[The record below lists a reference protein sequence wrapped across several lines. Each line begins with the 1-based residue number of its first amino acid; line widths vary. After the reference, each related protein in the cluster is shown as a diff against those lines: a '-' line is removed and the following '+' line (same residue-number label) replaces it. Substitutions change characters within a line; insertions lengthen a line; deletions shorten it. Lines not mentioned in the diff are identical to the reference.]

1 MPNPKLPTELK
12 RLKGSL
18 NVTRE
23 KQNQSADVFIAKTSV
38 IIQEDERISV
48 PKTITT
54 KMGKKFYKQV
64 VENLKV
70 LHVLSRVDLTQIE
83 TMTRY
88 LERIRELDEMIQR
101 IPIADVDNLSKYSA
115 IYDRMTTRFDTLA
128 SKYYISPSARVQLKL
143 GELNAIKTAQDIK
156 KNDNAINNLLNNRR

>member
-1 MPNPKLPTELK
+1 
-12 RLKGSL
+12 
-18 NVTRE
+18 
-23 KQNQSADVFIAKTSV
+23 
-38 IIQEDERISV
+38 
-48 PKTITT
+48 
-54 KMGKKFYKQV
+54 MGKKFYKQV